1 MYTFKSVLL
10 LLAATVG
17 ASAGNVFL
25 PAYPAGVVIFDE
37 SKGAVTEKIPLSTG
51 IPMSIRMSQDRKK
64 IYITTV
70 DHNGIE
76 VLDAAT
82 RKVINKFVL
91 NTPTKQYR
99 FTGGVAD
106 PTDKLFYT
114 ITTEIDKSI
123 DHYSVGKPKYTII
136 DLTAQ
141 KILKTFDILPQDEKA
156 NGGPGFGRG
165 NLDISP
171 DGKYLYQ
178 FRDTVVVMN
187 AADFSVVDRIELAK
201 PDLPGLEGMR
211 FGPDLD
217 SISENGQHIT
227 VFNAEDPYVHNKVFG
242 IGRFDLASR
251 RVQFD
256 PIGPAPGAMSGLQIS
271 NDRKSGYVAVS
282 NLTQG
287 NKRCEF
293 WSFDLTSLKMRQQQE
308 FPCRAR
314 FTFGISG
321 DGRKLYIY
329 GAGYEID
336 QYDAATLKFEKTF
349 DLQSDITYGGMVII
363 P

>member
-1 MYTFKSVLL
+1 MPPLKIPGLL
-10 LLAATVG
+10 LLAAS
-17 ASAGNVFL
+17 AACAGNVFL

-37 SKGAVTEKIPLSTG
+37 SKGVVTDKIPMSTG

-64 IYITTV
+64 IYVTTV

-76 VLDAAT
+76 VIDPAT
-82 RKVINKFVL
+82 RKVINHFIL

-99 FTGGVAD
+99 FSGGVAD
-106 PTDKLFYT
+106 PTDKFFYT
-114 ITTEIDKSI
+114 ISTEIEKDV
-123 DHYSVGKPKYTII
+123 DHYSVGKPKYTVI
-136 DLTAQ
+136 DLTTQ
-141 KILKTFDILPQDEKA
+141 KIAKTFDMLPQDEKV

-165 NLDISP
+165 NLEISP
-171 DGKYLYQ
+171 DGKYIYQ
-178 FRDTVVVMN
+178 FRDSIIVMKTD
-187 AADFSVVDRIELAK
+187 DFSVVERIELAK

-217 SISENGQHIT
+217 SISENGQHIS

-242 IGRFDLASR
+242 IGRFDLSNR
-251 RVQFD
+251 NIRFD
-256 PIGPAPGAMSGLQIS
+256 PIGPAPQAMSGLQIS
-271 NDRKSGYVAVS
+271 GDKKSGYVAVT

-293 WSFDLTSLKMRQQQE
+293 WSFDLATLKLRQTQE
-308 FPCRAR
+308 FACRAR

-321 DGRKLYIY
+321 DGKKLYIY

-336 QYDAATLKFEKTF
+336 QYDAASLKFEKTF
-349 DLQSDITYGGMVII
+349 NLNSDITYGGMVIV